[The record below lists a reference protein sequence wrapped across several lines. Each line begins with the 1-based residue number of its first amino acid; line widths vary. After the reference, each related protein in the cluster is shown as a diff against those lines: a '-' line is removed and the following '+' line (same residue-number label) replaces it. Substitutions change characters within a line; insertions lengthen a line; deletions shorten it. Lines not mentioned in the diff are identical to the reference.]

1 MDEDCGEW
9 LSTVDVSGSGVEIC
23 LMQVTEAMSGV
34 QKSARQPVVLAT
46 SDYYFPGDKGGGAVQ
61 ALANMVFRV
70 GDTRTFKIITRDRD
84 LGDESAYPNVSANR
98 WHRVGKAEVMYLSPA
113 RRLREIFMLAR
124 NTDFDI
130 LYLNSSF
137 SPTFTVWLLVLRRL
151 GLITAQPFI
160 VAPRG
165 EFSPGALRIKG
176 FKKRMYVYVARWIG
190 LYRHAIWHVST
201 EDEKCDVQRHFGSD
215 ARVII
220 ARDCLPNRESVN
232 ADVCTRGKVEGQL
245 DIVFLSRICRKK
257 NLDGAV
263 AMLAALRGSV
273 RMHIYGPQE
282 DSSYWKEC
290 QSLIDQL
297 PDHIEVEYCGAVAH
311 EEVLSILARY
321 HLFIL
326 PTHGENFGY
335 AIIEALLAGC
345 PVLISDQTP
354 WRDLQTKGVGW
365 DLPLSERE
373 RFREVLQACI
383 DMDQAAFLALSAR
396 VREYGLKTIRDDLSV
411 EQSSMLFERALV

>member
-1 MDEDCGEW
+1 
-9 LSTVDVSGSGVEIC
+9 
-23 LMQVTEAMSGV
+23 
-34 QKSARQPVVLAT
+34 VVLAT
-46 SDYYFPGDKGGGAVQ
+46 SDYYFPGEKGGGAVQ
-61 ALANMVFRV
+61 ALANMVSRV

-84 LGDESAYPNVSANR
+84 LGDESAYPSVAANR

-113 RRLREIFMLAR
+113 RRLREIFLLAR
-124 NTDFDI
+124 NTGFDI

-137 SPTFTVWLLVLRRL
+137 SPTFTVWLLVLRKL
-151 GLITAQPFI
+151 GLVRAQPLI

-176 FKKRMYVYVARWIG
+176 FKKRLYLWLARLTG

-201 EDEKCDVQRHFGSD
+201 EDEKCDVQRHFGRD

-220 ARDCLPNRESVN
+220 ARDCLPNREDIN
-232 ADVCTRGKVEGQL
+232 ANVCTRDKVEGRL

-263 AMLAALRGSV
+263 AMLAALRGAI

-282 DSSYWKEC
+282 DPSYWKEC
-290 QSLIDQL
+290 QALIERL
-297 PDHIEVEYCGAVAH
+297 PDYIEVKYCGAVAH
-311 EEVLSILARY
+311 EDVPDILARY

-354 WRDLQTKGVGW
+354 WRDLQAKGVGW
-365 DLPLSERE
+365 DLPLGERE

-396 VREYGLKTIRDDLSV
+396 VREYGLKTLRDDASV